1 MKDEKGTDIP
11 RSRLEDGNRWTYQV
25 SRGHRKVA
33 RVHRKVSLKIL
44 ISLDKG
50 NLRITRMLVL
60 INVEYYYGSSRLH
73 SKLQDE
79 TSTQYMELIFNA
91 PNHGIL

>member
-1 MKDEKGTDIP
+1 MKNEKGTDIP

-25 SRGHRKVA
+25 SRG
-33 RVHRKVSLKIL
+33 HRKVSLKIL

-79 TSTQYMELIFNA
+79 TSTQYMQLIFNA